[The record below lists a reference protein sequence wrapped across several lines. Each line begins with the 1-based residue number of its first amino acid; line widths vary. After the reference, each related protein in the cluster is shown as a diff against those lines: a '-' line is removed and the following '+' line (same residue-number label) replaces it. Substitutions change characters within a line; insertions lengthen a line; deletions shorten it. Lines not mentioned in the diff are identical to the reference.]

1 MGHTISIVDEYYSIK
16 LEVGM
21 VDMIIT
27 VLHNENTRDIF
38 SKVCAIQNNLLEYYL
53 CTSENLN
60 KCLLEH
66 NTEELSKRLCRAIDD
81 DYFVQLWDE
90 KEGYKD
96 YYKQNKDELPA
107 DLAKIK
113 SLESIV
119 ICGSVGGRSV
129 NITAHIS
136 GTDTIVDIHYIVP
149 DLDTAYILTD
159 IDHTLGTL
167 LNDLKRSKR
176 V

>member
-66 NTEELSKRLCRAIDD
+66 NTDELSKRLCRAIDD
-81 DYFVQLWDE
+81 DYFVQLWGE
-90 KEGYKD
+90 KEGCKD
-96 YYKQNKDELPA
+96 YYKQNRDELPA
-107 DLAKIK
+107 DLAKIEN
-113 SLESIV
+113 LESIA
-119 ICGSVGGRSV
+119 ICGSVGERSV
-129 NITAHIS
+129 NIIAHIN

-159 IDHTLGTL
+159 VDHTLGTM

>member
-1 MGHTISIVDEYYSIK
+1 MSYTISIVDEYYSIK

-90 KEGYKD
+90 KEGYNEYDKE
-96 YYKQNKDELPA
+96 NKDELPA

-113 SLESIV
+113 NLESIA

-129 NITAHIS
+129 NITAYIN
-136 GTDTIVDIHYIVP
+136 GTDTKVVIQYIVS
-149 DLDTAYILTD
+149 DISTSNILTEV
-159 IDHTLGTL
+159 DHALGTL
-167 LNDLKRSKR
+167 IDDLNRSRR